1 MSESRYLSKIG
12 TLCLI
17 TAVST
22 LKVEQS
28 AGGTEEPA
36 LSQSHSDVLSTADR
50 QALLG
55 KAAKRPTAKTIY
67 TGWYWGLDQVS
78 HTPGKHFPPN

>member
-1 MSESRYLSKIG
+1 MSKIG

-28 AGGTEEPA
+28 AGETEEPGVITEPFC
-36 LSQSHSDVLSTADR
+36 VLSTADR

-55 KAAKRPTAKTIY
+55 KARKRPKAKTIY
-67 TGWYWGLDQVS
+67 TGWYCGLDQVS
-78 HTPGKHFPPN
+78 HTSGKHFPRN